1 MDETLVGVAIPAAT
15 ILITAIPAYA
25 VRPPQDA
32 HKVVLRMAA
41 LKVLVPAVGAGTLA
55 GLVAR
60 GSGGGVWVFALL
72 VLSAVVVAIAQQTL
86 P

>member
-1 MDETLVGVAIPAAT
+1 MHLQFALLKPAT
-15 ILITAIPAYA
+15 
-25 VRPPQDA
+25 
-32 HKVVLRMAA
+32 VLW
-41 LKVLVPAVGAGTLA
+41 VLVPALAAGALV